1 MAEEEVEEDTRSG
14 IGAAL
19 DAMGMGTLTGMLQKM
34 INPVGQAVQH
44 GIKDGIPALGGALTV
59 GERPTLVSPPTENT
73 SAGITQ
79 RQVNDQPLDIADDA
93 SIMKQIFWDSQSEET
108 QFVKLVNWLAGN
120 SIVMLNPGVGGLGS
134 SIAESFEAVGL
145 DRPEIRDLNTPKGK
159 EYVREYLRA
168 NWRKI
173 PDLVQSTQTYISEG
187 YGAYRGAITE
197 GGRGEIP
204 PGYRNLETETINVGE
219 IKEILGQFGNTNFD
233 VTGPFLEGTEKVP
246 SLRDA
251 GEAYGTG
258 MEDYRPVGDIVH
270 GALDKAIDDYMAQVI
285 EPNQTL
291 LTGEGG
297 LPSTEGMD
305 QIGFVTSFDGTP
317 WGDVVSFGDLF
328 SGGRIGPLNLVRQFK
343 QADPEVI
350 EKFQREFVALGLMAP
365 PKVWGRIIEDPR
377 TGVDSTIEAAVG
389 WQMGITEAALSM
401 IDERTNELNVDGTP
415 YIDETMDRFIAERMA
430 GENVLTNHSRV
441 LKQNTINT
449 ARGRIQQ
456 YLQDTGR
463 YMSEGLQTK
472 ITADLEDIL
481 DEMSPERS
489 EQAFGQGGTVYER
502 SLAENLLQQFYGT
515 DDWGQMLTFGGSDRD
530 QDYFNYAARSGAVSQ
545 RELDL
550 LRVGAVDRGRYRQY
564 WNDYDDERKE
574 AEKDVAVASLLRF
587 IGDSMDSDTAGGLAN
602 ATPDHLVTGLN
613 TYMHTV
619 GARQHRDKNY
629 SQRDL
634 SGFAQ
639 NAMTGATGGAN
650 PLTAELAQQGAAEL
664 GEGIGGFRYRN
675 LVTALNKVQRGVDPL
690 RMRNV

>member
-1 MAEEEVEEDTRSG
+1 MAEEEVEEPGFGSQVTKLLSH
-14 IGAAL
+14 
-19 DAMGMGTLTGMLQKM
+19 ML
-34 INPVGQAVQH
+34 NPFSSPTSDVYTAV
-44 GIKDGIPALGGALTV
+44 PALGGALTV
-59 GERPTLVSPPTENT
+59 GERPTLVSPPTEDT

-79 RQVNDQPLDIADDA
+79 RRVNDEPLDIADDA

-120 SIVMLNPGVGGLGS
+120 SIIMLNPGVGGLGS
-134 SIAESFEAVGL
+134 SIAESFEAAGL
-145 DRPEIRDLNTPKGK
+145 DRPEIRDLNTPQGK

-173 PDLVQSTQTYISEG
+173 PDLVQSTHTYISEG
-187 YGAYRGAITE
+187 YGAYRGAVTE
-197 GGRGEIP
+197 GGRGEVP
-204 PGYRNLETETINVGE
+204 PGYRDPATETIDVGE
-219 IKEILGQFGNTNFD
+219 IKEILEQFGGSDFGI
-233 VTGPFLEGTEKVP
+233 TGPFLEPEKVP
-246 SLRDA
+246 SLRNA
-251 GEAYGTG
+251 GEVYGTG
-258 MEDYRPVGDIVH
+258 MEDYRPVADIMY

-317 WGDVVSFGDLF
+317 WGDVISFGDLF

-389 WQMGITEAALSM
+389 WQMGITQAALSM

-456 YLQDTGR
+456 YLEDTGR

-481 DEMSPERS
+481 DEMSPERI

-550 LRVGAVDRGRYRQY
+550 LRVGAIDRGRYRQY

-587 IGDSMDSDTAGGLAN
+587 IGDSMDSDTPGGLAN
-602 ATPDHLVTGLN
+602 ATSDHLVTGLN

-619 GARQHRDKNY
+619 GARQRRDKNY

-639 NAMTGATGGAN
+639 NALAGATGGAN

-664 GEGIGGFRYRN
+664 GGGIGGFRYRN

>member
-1 MAEEEVEEDTRSG
+1 MAEEEVEEPGFGSQVTKLLSH
-14 IGAAL
+14 
-19 DAMGMGTLTGMLQKM
+19 ML
-34 INPVGQAVQH
+34 NPFSSPTSDVYTAV
-44 GIKDGIPALGGALTV
+44 PALGGALTV
-59 GERPTLVSPPTENT
+59 GERPTLVSPPTEDT

-79 RQVNDQPLDIADDA
+79 RRVNDEPLDIADDA

-120 SIVMLNPGVGGLGS
+120 SIIMLNPGVGGLGS
-134 SIAESFEAVGL
+134 SIAESFEAAGL
-145 DRPEIRDLNTPKGK
+145 DRPEIRDLNTPQGK

-173 PDLVQSTQTYISEG
+173 PDLVQSTHTYISEG
-187 YGAYRGAITE
+187 YGAYRGAVTE
-197 GGRGEIP
+197 GGRGEVP
-204 PGYRNLETETINVGE
+204 PGYRDPATETIDVGE
-219 IKEILGQFGNTNFD
+219 IKEILEQFGGSDFG
-233 VTGPFLEGTEKVP
+233 VTGPFLEPEKVP
-246 SLRDA
+246 SLRNA
-251 GEAYGTG
+251 GEVYGTG
-258 MEDYRPVGDIVH
+258 MEDYRPVADIVH

-291 LTGEGG
+291 LTGAGG

-317 WGDVVSFGDLF
+317 WGDVISFGDLF

-389 WQMGITEAALSM
+389 WQMGITQAALSM
-401 IDERTNELNVDGTP
+401 IDERTNELNIDGTP

-456 YLQDTGR
+456 YLEDTGR

-481 DEMSPERS
+481 DEMSPERI
-489 EQAFGQGGTVYER
+489 EQAFGQGGNVYER

-550 LRVGAVDRGRYRQY
+550 LRVGAIDRGRYRQY

-587 IGDSMDSDTAGGLAN
+587 IGDSMDSDTPGGLAN
-602 ATPDHLVTGLN
+602 ATSDHLVTGLN

-619 GARQHRDKNY
+619 GARQRRDKNY

-639 NAMTGATGGAN
+639 NALAGATGGAN

-664 GEGIGGFRYRN
+664 GGGIGGFRYRN

>member
-1 MAEEEVEEDTRSG
+1 MAEEEVEEPGFGSQVTKLLSH
-14 IGAAL
+14 
-19 DAMGMGTLTGMLQKM
+19 ML
-34 INPVGQAVQH
+34 NPFSSPTSDVYTAV
-44 GIKDGIPALGGALTV
+44 PALGGALTV
-59 GERPTLVSPPTENT
+59 GERPTLVSPPTEDT

-79 RQVNDQPLDIADDA
+79 RRVNDEPLDIADDA

-120 SIVMLNPGVGGLGS
+120 SIIMLNPGVGGLGS
-134 SIAESFEAVGL
+134 SIAESFEAAGL
-145 DRPEIRDLNTPKGK
+145 DRPEIRDLNTPQGK

-173 PDLVQSTQTYISEG
+173 PDLVQSTHTYISEG
-187 YGAYRGAITE
+187 YGAYRGAVTE
-197 GGRGEIP
+197 GGRGEVP
-204 PGYRNLETETINVGE
+204 PGYRDPATETIDVGE
-219 IKEILGQFGNTNFD
+219 IKEILEQFGGSDFGI
-233 VTGPFLEGTEKVP
+233 TGPFLEPEKVP
-246 SLRDA
+246 SLRNA
-251 GEAYGTG
+251 GEVYGTG
-258 MEDYRPVGDIVH
+258 MEDYRPVADIMY

-317 WGDVVSFGDLF
+317 WGDVISFGDLF

-389 WQMGITEAALSM
+389 WQMGITQAALSM
-401 IDERTNELNVDGTP
+401 IDERTNELNIDGTP

-456 YLQDTGR
+456 YLEDTGR

-481 DEMSPERS
+481 DEMSPERI

-550 LRVGAVDRGRYRQY
+550 LRVGAIDRGRYRQY

-587 IGDSMDSDTAGGLAN
+587 IGDSMDSDTPGGLAN
-602 ATPDHLVTGLN
+602 ATSDHLVTGLN

-619 GARQHRDKNY
+619 GARQRRDKNY

-639 NAMTGATGGAN
+639 NALAGATGGAN

-664 GEGIGGFRYRN
+664 GGGIGGFRYRN

>member
-1 MAEEEVEEDTRSG
+1 MAEEEEDTRSG
-14 IGAAL
+14 FGAAL
-19 DAMGMGTLTGMLQKM
+19 DAMGMGNLTGMLQTA
-34 INPVGQAVQH
+34 INPVGQAVKH
-44 GIKDGIPALGGALTV
+44 GVKHGIPALGGALTV
-59 GERPTLVSPPTENT
+59 GERPTLVSPPTEDT

-79 RQVNDQPLDIADDA
+79 RRVNDEPLDIADDA
-93 SIMKQIFWDSQSEET
+93 SVMKQIFWDSQSEET
-108 QFVKLVNWLAGN
+108 QFVKLVNWLGGN

-134 SIAESFEAVGL
+134 SIAESFEAAGL
-145 DRPEIRDLNTPKGK
+145 DRPEIKDLNTPEGK

-173 PDLVQSTQTYISEG
+173 PDLVQSTHTYISEG
-187 YGAYRGAITE
+187 YGAYRGAVTE
-197 GGRGEIP
+197 GGRGEVP
-204 PGYRNLETETINVGE
+204 PGYRDPATETIDVGE
-219 IKEILGQFGNTNFD
+219 IKEILEQFGGSDFG
-233 VTGPFLEGTEKVP
+233 VTGPFLEPEKVP
-246 SLRDA
+246 SLRNA
-251 GEAYGTG
+251 GEVYGTG
-258 MEDYRPVGDIVH
+258 MEDYRPVADIVH

-291 LTGEGG
+291 LTGAGG

-317 WGDVVSFGDLF
+317 WGDVISFGDLF

-430 GENVLTNHSRV
+430 VENVLTNHSRV

-456 YLQDTGR
+456 YLEDTGR

-481 DEMSPERS
+481 DEMSPERI
-489 EQAFGQGGTVYER
+489 EQAFGQGGNVYER

-515 DDWGQMLTFGGSDRD
+515 DDWGQMLTFGGSDRV

-550 LRVGAVDRGRYRQY
+550 LRVGAIDRARYRGH
-564 WNDYDDERKE
+564 WPEGYDDERKE

-587 IGDSMDSDTAGGLAN
+587 IGDSMDSDTPGGLGN
-602 ATPDHLVTGLN
+602 ATSDHLVTGLN

-639 NAMTGATGGAN
+639 NALAGATGGAN

-664 GEGIGGFRYRN
+664 GGGIGGFRYRN